1 MQTEIHK
8 RPARP
13 NAGLL
18 IGTALALGLVFIFI
32 VALFFILSSFTPAL
46 LGQCVAV
53 VDIDMPL
60 SVEGSPPSLF
70 GGEGYPGSEELAATI
85 ESLNGRDDVGAV
97 VFVFNSGG
105 GSVVA
110 TREIYQSVKELNK
123 PKVSYFREVA
133 ASGAYYVAS
142 GTDYIISDPDAITG
156 SIGVISTFTDMQGLF
171 EKVGIN
177 VTAIKSGPHK
187 DIGSPYRNMSD
198 EEFAIMQGIVDE
210 VYGEFRGVVLENRG
224 KKLNMNSFSNVSDGR
239 ILSGRQAFKAGL
251 VDELGGKKDAIRK
264 AADMANL
271 TYNDVRDIRI
281 CPIQMGTAD
290 SGLFSMSGFIRQLQ
304 AVSGS
309 PSLSFK

>member
-1 MQTEIHK
+1 
-8 RPARP
+8 
-13 NAGLL
+13 
-18 IGTALALGLVFIFI
+18 
-32 VALFFILSSFTPAL
+32 
-46 LGQCVAV
+46 
-53 VDIDMPL
+53 
-60 SVEGSPPSLF
+60 
-70 GGEGYPGSEELAATI
+70 
-85 ESLNGRDDVGAV
+85 
-97 VFVFNSGG
+97 
-105 GSVVA
+105 
-110 TREIYQSVKELNK
+110 
-123 PKVSYFREVA
+123 
-133 ASGAYYVAS
+133 YVAS
-142 GTDYIISDPDAITG
+142 GTDFIVSDPDAITG

-224 KKLNMNSFSNVSDGR
+224 KKLNMNVFSNVTDGR

-264 AADMANL
+264 AADMANI
-271 TYNDVRDIRI
+271 TYNDVSEIRI
-281 CPIQMGTAD
+281 CPIQTSTAD

-304 AVSGS
+304 AVSNS

>member
-1 MQTEIHK
+1 MQTELRKH
-8 RPARP
+8 PARP

-18 IGTALALGLVFIFI
+18 IGTALALGLVFILV

-60 SVEGSPPSLF
+60 SVEGSPPSLL
-70 GGEGYPGSEELAATI
+70 GGTGYPGSEELAATI
-85 ESLNGRDDVGAV
+85 GSLNKRDDVGAV

-110 TREIYQSVKELNK
+110 TREIYQSVKELDK

-142 GTDYIISDPDAITG
+142 GTDYIVSDPDAITG

-187 DIGSPYRNMSD
+187 DIGSPYRNMSG

-224 KKLNMNSFSNVSDGR
+224 KKLNMNVFNNVSDGR

-264 AADMANL
+264 AADLANIP
-271 TYNDVRDIRI
+271 YGDVSEIRI
-281 CPIQMGTAD
+281 CPIQTGATD
-290 SGLFSMSGFIRQLQ
+290 SGLFGMSGFIRQLQ
-304 AVSGS
+304 AASGS
-309 PSLSFK
+309 PSLAFK